1 MWFAPLLA
9 YDPKALGCPTS
20 LPAVFEN
27 LTASSTP
34 AAPLLSLPGSRKAIG
49 SRKAGEQLAFSNR
62 DPQT

>member
-9 YDPKALGCPTS
+9 YDPKALGGPTS

-34 AAPLLSLPGSRKAIG
+34 AAPLLSLLS
-49 SRKAGEQLAFSNR
+49 SRKAGEHLAFSNR